1 MIAEPHLK
9 VDRINLPGEVTRIAM
24 EMIGEESDVELAFPQ
39 GLGVVNCKKPRTS
52 VNTRRRISGIFFFSC
67 SRGLR
72 LGNDSN
78 EQEREYQTE
87 RSSRKT
93 HIFLLDWVI
102 FLFKVCMVS

>member
-9 VDRINLPGEVTRIAM
+9 VDRINLKGEVARIAM
-24 EMIGEESDVELAFPQ
+24 EMIGEKSDVELAFPQ
-39 GLGVVNCKKPRTS
+39 GLGVVNRKKPGAS
-52 VNTRRRISGIFFFSC
+52 VDGRRRVPGIFFFWP
-67 SRGLR
+67 RGLR

-93 HIFLLDWVI
+93 HISLLDWAI
-102 FLFKVCMVS
+102 FLFKVCMVN